1 MYEKD
6 SLGYRQ
12 QYIMQC
18 VWEAGEPVTIQ
29 ILLDML
35 EKKCGQRFST
45 GSVNSMVVKLVDKG
59 YLAPAGKIHQSFLF
73 AAAITEEEFELQEIE
88 RTKNFTFRGD
98 PSRLLSAL
106 VKTDISEEELKK
118 MKEILDRLYE

>member
-18 VWEAGEPVTIQ
+18 VWEVGEPVTIQ
-29 ILLDML
+29 ILIDML

-59 YLAPAGKIHQSFLF
+59 YLAPAGKIHQSFRF
-73 AAAITEEEFELQEIE
+73 EAVVTEEEFELQEIE
-88 RTKNFTFRGD
+88 RTTNFTFRGK
-98 PSRLLSAL
+98 PSKLLSAL

-118 MKEILDRLYE
+118 MREILNCLYE

>member
-1 MYEKD
+1 MYEQD

-12 QYIMQC
+12 QYVMQC

-29 ILLDML
+29 MLIDML

-45 GSVNSMVVKLVDKG
+45 GFVNSMVVKLVDKG
-59 YLAPAGKIHQSFLF
+59 YLAPAGKIHQSFRF
-73 AAAITEEEFELQEIE
+73 EAAVTEEEFELQEIE
-88 RTKNFTFRGD
+88 RTKSFTFRGK
-98 PSRLLSAL
+98 PGRLLSAL
-106 VKTDISEEELKK
+106 LKTDISEDELKE